1 MKKESHLLLGAA
13 SLQRLNQWPE
23 RGRENASI
31 YLTSSA
37 WKKITIWWSVK
48 TPGLPFS
55 ELRLNITALRR
66 CGGAASCPTLLSSR
80 STRGLVHHAP
90 YPQVCPSLAAAHP
103 SVARLHRWLAN
114 KEGECFPLAGPAHVP
129 AGVFKTFSPPGRK
142 INIWMIMRR
151 VGGWG
156 GGDRRG
162 AGSMPGKPP
171 HQSASPAPVFT
182 YKSGFIWRSPRTDL
196 FWSLAL
202 RQLYFKATDGLGVW
216 ATIS

>member
-1 MKKESHLLLGAA
+1 M
-13 SLQRLNQWPE
+13 
-23 RGRENASI
+23 
-31 YLTSSA
+31 
-37 WKKITIWWSVK
+37 K

-55 ELRLNITALRR
+55 ELRLSITALRR

-103 SVARLHRWLAN
+103 PVSTAPQMTRKK

-129 AGVFKTFSPPGRK
+129 AGVFKNFTPPGRK

-156 GGDRRG
+156 GGDRG
-162 AGSMPGKPP
+162 VGVGGQSMPRE
-171 HQSASPAPVFT
+171 ASSPVGRPGASI
-182 YKSGFIWRSPRTDL
+182 YLQVWIY
-196 FWSLAL
+196 LAL
-202 RQLYFKATDGLGVW
+202 A
-216 ATIS
+216 AA